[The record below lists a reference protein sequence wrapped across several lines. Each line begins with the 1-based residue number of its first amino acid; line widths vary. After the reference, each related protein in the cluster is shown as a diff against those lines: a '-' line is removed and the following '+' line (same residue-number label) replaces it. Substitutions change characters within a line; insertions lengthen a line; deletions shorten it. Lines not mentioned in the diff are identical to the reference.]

1 MHFHEK
7 LKKYREEILQLPQKE
22 VAFRLKLSQ
31 SALSKYENGR
41 AQITADMLKDFKAAY
56 EIPSDLFSEMLFE
69 SSDLYSSTTPEVLRE
84 KLKEAELQRVE
95 KMVEEYPE
103 IKKMITNLSY
113 LPKAESRK
121 KVKVLFRIFEAIK
134 DLK

>member
-1 MHFHEK
+1 MDFHEK
-7 LKKYREEILQLPQKE
+7 LKKYREEILQLSQKE

-69 SSDLYSSTTPEVLRE
+69 STDLYSSTTPEILRE

-95 KMVEEYPE
+95 KIVEEYPE
-103 IKKMITNLSY
+103 IQKIITYLSY
-113 LPKAESRK
+113 LPKAESKK
-121 KVKVLFRIFEAIK
+121 KVHTLYKIFEAIK

>member
-41 AQITADMLKDFKAAY
+41 AQITADMLKDLKAAY

>member
-7 LKKYREEILQLPQKE
+7 LKKYREEILQLSQKE

-69 SSDLYSSTTPEVLRE
+69 TTDLYSSTTPEILRE
-84 KLKEAELQRVE
+84 KLKEAELRRVE
-95 KMVEEYPE
+95 NMIEEYPE

-121 KVKVLFRIFEAIK
+121 KVHVLYKIFEAIK

>member
-56 EIPSDLFSEMLFE
+56 EIPSDLFAEMLFE

>member
-7 LKKYREEILQLPQKE
+7 LKKYREEILQLSQKE

-56 EIPSDLFSEMLFE
+56 EIPSDLFTEMLFE

>member
-1 MHFHEK
+1 MRFHEK
-7 LKKYREEILQLPQKE
+7 LKKYREEILQLSQKE

-69 SSDLYSSTTPEVLRE
+69 STDLYSSTTPEILRE

-103 IKKMITNLSY
+103 IKKMIANLSY

-121 KVKVLFRIFEAIK
+121 KVHVLYKIFEAIK